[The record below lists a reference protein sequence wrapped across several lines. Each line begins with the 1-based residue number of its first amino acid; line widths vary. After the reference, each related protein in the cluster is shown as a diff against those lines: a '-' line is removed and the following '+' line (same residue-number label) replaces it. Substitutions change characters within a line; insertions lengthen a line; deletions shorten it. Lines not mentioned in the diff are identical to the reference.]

1 MRTLVKAFFVV
12 VALIALTAFSIYA
25 YLSVLDPGDF
35 RDDFAKLVKST
46 TGRDLVI
53 GGDVSFKF
61 FPAPKL
67 VVENVSLSNA
77 EWGSRPTLVSID
89 RIVAE
94 LALVPLFSRTVSIKS
109 IVLIRPVLNL
119 ERNASGESNW
129 NLWQSESPYTGSSAL
144 VIDVSNVDVR
154 NGRISYLKHG
164 AGRLSV
170 LKVQNL
176 KLRSKGLFQPLDL
189 WFTGQFNERAVT
201 IRGETGSLAS
211 LFKNELFA
219 VDVSINSGGIVAEVE
234 GGLKQPLELRGLG
247 AKLTLTVR
255 DFGQFI
261 NRSPRMSG
269 EPLVF
274 TGEGRIR
281 DEKSRYVVDNLEL
294 AVGMN
299 DLAGSLSFG
308 SVKGRHLVRGTL
320 SSKLVNV
327 DSLFPKPKSKKR
339 GPGRRVIPDWTL
351 PVKSLR
357 SLDLDINFTG
367 RRVILRGM
375 EFGRLKMKVGLDSGR
390 LRVKPRARL
399 YAGKLDGRIDL
410 DAKADTPRL
419 LMEIRGTKVNMGALL
434 SALKNKQVMSGARG
448 QLYLKLEGMGLNPR
462 AIAAS
467 MNGRFLTS
475 VGPGQLQNA
484 AIKRLG
490 ADALMQIV
498 RTFDPT
504 DESGE
509 VTSMQCGVLVF
520 KVDRGIATSDRGIVA
535 ETKRMNVIGSGTLN
549 FSTEAIDLTLRAQP
563 RDGVGLSAGTLGNVV
578 RVRGTLAEPVKKMDA
593 LGALKTG
600 ASVGAAVATSGISL
614 LVQGLF
620 NRVIADNAPCKT
632 ALKVKPSARKVAPR
646 SSFESTEDRNSR

>member
-1 MRTLVKAFFVV
+1 MRTLVKALFVV
-12 VALIALTAFSIYA
+12 VALIAFTALSIYA

-35 RDDFAKLVKST
+35 RDDIAKLVKST
-46 TGRDLVI
+46 TGRDLVM
-53 GGDVSFKF
+53 GGNVSFKF

-67 VVENVSLSNA
+67 LVESVSLSNA
-77 EWGSRPTLVSID
+77 EWGSRPTLVSVD
-89 RIVAE
+89 RVIAE
-94 LALVPLFSRTVSIKS
+94 LALVPLFSRTISIKS

-129 NLWQSESPYTGSSAL
+129 NLWQSASPYTGSGAL

-164 AGRLSV
+164 AGRPSV

-189 WFTGQFNERAVT
+189 RFKGQFNKRAVT

-211 LFKNELFA
+211 LFKNESFA
-219 VDVSINSGGIVAEVE
+219 VDVSINSGGIVAKIE
-234 GGLKQPLELRGLG
+234 GGLKQPLELRGLD
-247 AKLTLTVR
+247 AKLTLTAR
-255 DFGQFI
+255 NFNRFI
-261 NRSPRMSG
+261 NRDPHMSG

-281 DEKSRYVVDNLEL
+281 DKKNRYVVDNLEL

-308 SVKGRHLVRGTL
+308 SVKGRRLVRGTL
-320 SSKLVNV
+320 SSKLMDV
-327 DSLFPKPKSKKR
+327 DSLFPKPKRKKR
-339 GPGRRVIPDWTL
+339 GPGGRVIPDWTI

-375 EFGRLKMKVGLDSGR
+375 ELGRLKMKVGLDSGR
-390 LRVKPRARL
+390 LQVKPRARL
-399 YAGKLDGRIDL
+399 YAGKFDGRIEL
-410 DAKADTPRL
+410 DAKAGTPRL
-419 LMEIRGTKVNMGALL
+419 FMEIRGTKVNMGALL
-434 SALKNKQVMSGARG
+434 SALKNKQVMAGARG
-448 QLYLKLEGMGLNPR
+448 QLYLKLEGVGLNSR

-467 MNGRFLTS
+467 MDGRFLTS
-475 VGPGQLQNA
+475 VGSGQIHGA
-484 AIKRLG
+484 AIKRIG
-490 ADALMQIV
+490 ADALMQLV
-498 RTFDPT
+498 RTFDPS
-504 DESGE
+504 DNDSQ
-509 VTSMQCGVLVF
+509 VMSMQCGVIIFDVE
-520 KVDRGIATSDRGIVA
+520 KGIATSDRGIVA
-535 ETKRMNVIGSGTLN
+535 ETKRTNVIGSGTISLR
-549 FSTEAIDLTLRAQP
+549 SEAIDLTLRAQP
-563 RDGVGLSAGTLGNVV
+563 RDGVGLSAGALGNVV
-578 RVRGTLAEPVKKMDA
+578 RVRGTLAEPVKNMDA
-593 LGALKTG
+593 FGALKTG

-632 ALKVKPSARKVAPR
+632 ALKVKPSARKIVPQ
-646 SSFESTEDRNSR
+646 SSSGITQDRNSR